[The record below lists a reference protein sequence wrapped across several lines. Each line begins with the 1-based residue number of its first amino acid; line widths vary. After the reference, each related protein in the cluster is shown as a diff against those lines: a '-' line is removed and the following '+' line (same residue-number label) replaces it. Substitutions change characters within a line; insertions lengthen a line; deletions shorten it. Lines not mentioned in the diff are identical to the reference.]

1 MPRKSDVIA
10 RSRWLSRWRSS
21 TISKPEATKQYLHCT
36 ERTICLANRVQVS
49 PRLLV
54 MIASLFALLL
64 ASCATQATSVSLPQ
78 INQESIPAKSSIQI
92 ITSTPAG
99 KFIGDAVP
107 LALLK
112 QVEDLNVRLDI
123 STSPTSQSNAMQI
136 QWVYALVA
144 PFPTVTDGVTIDELK
159 LAWTQ
164 GTAPASFNG
173 HPLLMEESTFAAFAA
188 LWGEPT
194 AGSVQVIA
202 ADQLL
207 DAAWTQ
213 MPSWA
218 IIPFEALE
226 PKWKVLTVDGQ
237 SPIRKKFDI
246 STYPLVASFTL
257 QSSDNSQLSDIPASN
272 YDPSK
277 LTTIIMTGVT
287 ALVRATALTMELKGT
302 TYPGEKIRDLM
313 READITH
320 VSNEIPFFTGC
331 TYPKP
336 DQVALVFCSD
346 SKYMDLLTDIGTD
359 VIELTGNHFADRGA
373 AGMRE
378 TIEIYKKNK
387 LPYFGGG
394 LDLQDSLKPALFE
407 VNGNKIAFIGCNKP
421 DVGRFPTATDYQ
433 PGAAP
438 CNFPYLTGKIN
449 QLKAQGYVVISTF
462 QWNESYDS
470 RPSPRQMDD
479 FRLMADSGAS
489 IVSGSQAHYA
499 QMMEF
504 YDEAFIHYGLGNLF
518 FDQMGDQDWMP
529 KGIRREFFDR
539 YVIYDGRFISA
550 ELITAMLEDYSRPRL
565 MTEQERAGFLQEYFY
580 YSGWIP
586 FNPTPPPTITPTL
599 TPMSIPA
606 LSVNSNLI
614 PSITATPTP

>member
-1 MPRKSDVIA
+1 MPKIQSNVVAKR
-10 RSRWLSRWRSS
+10 RWS
-21 TISKPEATKQYLHCT
+21 SKPSILLGCIETKATKQ
-36 ERTICLANRVQVS
+36 S
-49 PRLLV
+49 PRQLLSFP
-54 MIASLFALLL
+54 ILFVLLL
-64 ASCATQATSVSLPQ
+64 SACGTPSTSTPLPQ
-78 INQESIPAKSSIQI
+78 ITQESIPIKSSIQI
-92 ITSTPAG
+92 ITSTPSG
-99 KFIGDAVP
+99 KFIGDSVP
-107 LALLK
+107 SKLRK
-112 QVEDLNVRLDI
+112 QVEGLNVRLDI
-123 STSPTSQSNAMQI
+123 SKSPAQELKSNEMQI

-144 PFPTVTDGVTIDELK
+144 PFPTVTDGVTFDELK
-159 LAWTQ
+159 LAWTK
-164 GTAPASFNG
+164 GTAPKAFNE
-173 HPLLMEESTFAAFAA
+173 HPLLMEESTLAAFTA
-188 LWGEPT
+188 LWGEP
-194 AGSVQVIA
+194 ANGSVKVMA

-207 DAAWTQ
+207 DTAWSE

-218 IIPFEALE
+218 IITFESLE

-237 SPIRKKFDI
+237 SPIRKKFDV

-257 QSSDNSQLSDIPASN
+257 RTSDNLEALDLAPSN

-277 LTTIIMTGVT
+277 LTTVIMTGVT

-346 SKYMDLLTDIGTD
+346 PKYMDLLTDIGTD

-373 AGMRE
+373 AGMLE
-378 TIEIYKKNK
+378 TIAIYKKNK
-387 LPYFGGG
+387 IPYFGGG
-394 LDLQDSLKPALFE
+394 VDLQDSFKPALFD

-421 DVGRFPTATDYQ
+421 DVGRFPTATNYQ

-438 CNFPYLTGKIN
+438 CNFPYLAGKIN

-470 RPSPRQMDD
+470 HPAPQQMED
-479 FRLMADSGAS
+479 FRLLADSGAS

-504 YDEAFIHYGLGNLF
+504 YDGAFIHYGLGNLF

-529 KGIRREFFDR
+529 RGIRREFFDR
-539 YVIYDGRFISA
+539 YVIYDGHFISA
-550 ELITAMLEDYSRPRL
+550 ELITAVLEDYSRPRL
-565 MTEQERAGFLQEYFY
+565 MMEQARAGFLQEYFY
-580 YSGWIP
+580 YSGWTP
-586 FNPTPPPTITPTL
+586 LNPTPTPTITPTL
-599 TPMSIPA
+599 TPMSIPS
-606 LSVNSNLI
+606 LSRTSNLLL
-614 PSITATPTP
+614 SKTATPTP

>member
-1 MPRKSDVIA
+1 M
-10 RSRWLSRWRSS
+10 
-21 TISKPEATKQYLHCT
+21 T
-36 ERTICLANRVQVS
+36 
-49 PRLLV
+49 
-54 MIASLFALLL
+54 
-64 ASCATQATSVSLPQ
+64 
-78 INQESIPAKSSIQI
+78 
-92 ITSTPAG
+92 
-99 KFIGDAVP
+99 
-107 LALLK
+107 
-112 QVEDLNVRLDI
+112 
-123 STSPTSQSNAMQI
+123 
-136 QWVYALVA
+136 
-144 PFPTVTDGVTIDELK
+144 
-159 LAWTQ
+159 
-164 GTAPASFNG
+164 
-173 HPLLMEESTFAAFAA
+173 
-188 LWGEPT
+188 
-194 AGSVQVIA
+194 

-207 DAAWTQ
+207 DTAWAET
-213 MPSWA
+213 PSWA

-237 SPIRKKFDI
+237 SPIRKKFDV

-257 QSSDNSQLSDIPASN
+257 QTSDNSLLSAIATSN

-277 LTTIIMTGVT
+277 LTTVIMTGVT
-287 ALVRATALTMELKGT
+287 ALVRATALTMEIKGT
-302 TYPGEKIRDLM
+302 LYPGEKIRDLM

-331 TYPKP
+331 TYPKA

-346 SKYMDLLTDIGTD
+346 PKYMDLLTDIGAD

-378 TIEIYKKNK
+378 TIEIYKKDK

-421 DVGRFPTATDYQ
+421 DVGRFPTATDYH

-438 CNFPYLTGKIN
+438 CDFPYLSGKIN

-462 QWNESYDS
+462 QWNESYDHQ
-470 RPSPRQMDD
+470 PSPQQKDD

-504 YDEAFIHYGLGNLF
+504 YDDAFIHYGLGNLF

-550 ELITAMLEDYSRPRL
+550 ELITAMLEDYARPRL
-565 MTEQERAGFLQEYFY
+565 MTPQERAGFLQEYFY
-580 YSGWIP
+580 YSGWTP
-586 FNPTPPPTITPTL
+586 PNPTPTPTITPTL
-599 TPMSIPA
+599 TPMSIPSLA
-606 LSVNSNLI
+606 GDLEPASVKNSHTYTLI
-614 PSITATPTP
+614 FGVRPISSATRKEFAMTIYDISLSITPDLPTWPATRDSNWNSINRWKEVPFTTPPGSVQASIWARTWMRRVTFSGMAVAWRTCHSMC